1 MQNRRLDDMAEAE
14 DVEECNMPDKITMS
28 GHNEIRGVMD
38 MLICGAEEIFE
49 AAGHMDIRF
58 PIQVMIDEIILQA
71 EADKRRRSVQG

>member
-38 MLICGAEEIFE
+38 MLICGTEEIFE
-49 AAGHMDIRF
+49 AQGHVDIRF
-58 PIQVMIDEIILQA
+58 TIEIMIA
-71 EADKRRRSVQG
+71 TRTRTRSSCRLR